1 MTSILQIYVVILGVR
16 SLRNSNKNTGDLLV
30 DVFSDKARFNALKAR
45 LEFEHE
51 CSKIEHR
58 IHLAIETAA
67 KSVLNDLSLLI
78 NERRDAI
85 EKERR
90 KLIWEICES
99 RLQLLESGFQDD
111 DSSLEFEE
119 SEQDSGDRVAA
130 KRAIISSLLED
141 LGLDETRVLEL
152 LGNIDVVKGRA
163 GETVWDVHCDASSS
177 VGCGDTSNVGD
188 VKEGEEGFEDSSS
201 SSLRGG
207 ESDA

>member
-85 EKERR
+85 EKEWR
-90 KLIWEICES
+90 KLIWGICES

-111 DSSLEFEE
+111 NSSLKFEE

-130 KRAIISSLLED
+130 KRAVISNMLED
-141 LGLDETRVLEL
+141 LGLDEARVLEL
-152 LGNIDVVKGRA
+152 FGEIEAVKGCA
-163 GETVWDVHCDASSS
+163 GETVWDVHGESSPS
-177 VGCGDTSNVGD
+177 VGCGDTPNVGD
-188 VKEGEEGFEDSSS
+188 ERGEGVGFSGSSASSS
-201 SSLRGG
+201 RGG
-207 ESDA
+207 DCVD